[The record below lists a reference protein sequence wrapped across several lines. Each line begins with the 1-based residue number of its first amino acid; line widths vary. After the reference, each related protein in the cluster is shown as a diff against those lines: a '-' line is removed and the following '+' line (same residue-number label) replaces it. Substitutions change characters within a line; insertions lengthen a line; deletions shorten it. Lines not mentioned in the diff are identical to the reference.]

1 LFPFGPSFPPIPDMK
16 ALFLLL
22 LGAYA
27 VQAETS
33 FVDLPT
39 VMRLAGAKNEEV
51 EHAKL
56 VHRAAL
62 LESTQAW
69 QRFWPTLSVGA
80 QYRAHDGQIQD
91 VAGAVFDATKQQYV
105 LGAAVLVDW
114 APGEIYFSALA
125 AGQRASA
132 AGQAVEKVR
141 LDTVREAVDRYY
153 ELLAAEASIS
163 VMGEDVAVTSR
174 YAAQLENA
182 VKVGTAFRA
191 DLLRVNTQISR
202 IKIQIL
208 RGEEQRAVAAARL
221 CETLRLA
228 SETALRPAKADLVPI
243 RALKDEPVSAL
254 VSRAQTTRP
263 ELKGLNAL
271 SASLESEEDRA
282 RLGPLFPSLQVNY
295 SAGGLS
301 GGRGRSMGGLSGQQ
315 DYFVG
320 LGWKVGP
327 GGLLDGTRRK
337 IATTRRESAALQIS
351 RARAAIG
358 RDVAESFARS
368 KSAEEQIRLSDEAV
382 VAAEEMSRL
391 AEERQASQVGVVLEF
406 VTAREEL
413 TRARLGRM
421 RAVLDFNRAQQD
433 LKYAV
438 GDLSGVER

>member
-1 LFPFGPSFPPIPDMK
+1 MK
-16 ALFLLL
+16 VLLFLLL
-22 LGAYA
+22 PLCA
-27 VQAETS
+27 VRAETS

-39 VMRLAGAKNEEV
+39 VMRLAGARHEEV

-56 VHRAAL
+56 VHKAAL
-62 LESTQAW
+62 LESRQAW
-69 QRFWPTLSVGA
+69 QRFWPTLTVGA

-114 APGEIYFSALA
+114 APGDIYFAALA

-163 VMGEDVAVTSR
+163 VMGEDVAVTGR
-174 YAAQLENA
+174 YAAQLDNA
-182 VKVGTAFRA
+182 VKVGTALRA
-191 DLLRVNTQISR
+191 DLLRVNTQVSR
-202 IKIQIL
+202 LKIQIL
-208 RGEEQRAVAAARL
+208 RAEEQRGITAARL
-221 CETLRLA
+221 SETLRLA
-228 SETALRPAKADLVPI
+228 PETALRPAKTDLVPVKV
-243 RALKDEPVSAL
+243 LKDEPVGAL
-254 VSRAQTTRP
+254 VARAQSTRP

-271 SASLESEEDRA
+271 SAGLESEEDRA
-282 RLGPLFPSLQVNY
+282 RLGPLFPSLQVTY

-301 GGRGRSMGGLSGQQ
+301 GGRGRSMGGLAGQQ

-327 GGLLDGTRRK
+327 GGLLDSTRK
-337 IATTRRESAALQIS
+337 KVAATRRESAALQIS
-351 RARAAIG
+351 RARAAVG

-368 KSAEEQIRLSDEAV
+368 KSSEEQIRLSDEAV
-382 VAAEEMSRL
+382 SAAEEMSRL

-421 RAVLDFNRAQQD
+421 RAVVDFNRAQLD
-433 LKYAV
+433 LQYAV
-438 GDLSGVER
+438 GDVSGLEK

>member
-1 LFPFGPSFPPIPDMK
+1 MK
-16 ALFLLL
+16 PFLLL
-22 LGAYA
+22 LLWSCA

-39 VMRLAGAKNEEV
+39 VMRLAGANHQEV
-51 EHAKL
+51 EHARVLHKS
-56 VHRAAL
+56 AL
-62 LESTQAW
+62 LESRQAW
-69 QRFWPTLSVGA
+69 QRFWPTLTVGA
-80 QYRAHDGQIQD
+80 QFRAHDGLIQD

-114 APGEIYFSALA
+114 APGDIYFAALA
-125 AGQRASA
+125 ANQRASA
-132 AGQAVEKVR
+132 AGQVVEKVR

-153 ELLAAEASIS
+153 ELLSAEASIS
-163 VMGEDVAVTSR
+163 VMSEDVAVTSR

-202 IKIQIL
+202 LKIQIL
-208 RGEEQRAVAAARL
+208 RGEEQRGVAAARL
-221 CETLRLA
+221 SETLRLA
-228 SETALRPAKADLVPI
+228 PETPLRPAKTDLVPI
-243 RALKDEPVSAL
+243 KVLRDEPVGAL
-254 VSRAQTTRP
+254 VARAQSMRP

-271 SASLESEEDRA
+271 SAGLESEEDRA

-295 SAGGLS
+295 GAGGLS
-301 GGRGRSMGGLSGQQ
+301 GGRGRSMGGLGGQQ

-337 IATTRRESAALQIS
+337 LAATKRESASLQIS
-351 RARAAIG
+351 RARAAVG

-368 KSAEEQIRLSDEAV
+368 KSTEEQIRLSEEAV
-382 VAAEEMSRL
+382 AAAEEMSRL

-413 TRARLGRM
+413 TRARLARM
-421 RAVLDFNRAQQD
+421 RAVVDFNRAQRD

-438 GDLSGVER
+438 GDRTGIEK

>member
-1 LFPFGPSFPPIPDMK
+1 MK
-16 ALFLLL
+16 APLLLFLSVC
-22 LGAYA
+22 A
-27 VQAETS
+27 VHAETS

-51 EHAKL
+51 AHARVMHK
-56 VHRAAL
+56 AAL
-62 LESTQAW
+62 LESNQAW
-69 QRFWPTLSVGA
+69 QRFWPTLTVGA

-114 APGEIYFSALA
+114 APGDIYFAALA
-125 AGQRASA
+125 AGQRANA
-132 AGQAVEKVR
+132 AGQVVEKVR

-153 ELLAAEASIS
+153 ELLGAEASIS
-163 VMGEDVAVTSR
+163 VMGEDVAVTGR

-208 RGEEQRAVAAARL
+208 RAEEQRGVAAARL

-228 SETALRPAKADLVPI
+228 PETALRPAKTDLVPI
-243 RALKDEPVSAL
+243 RALKEEPVGAL
-254 VSRAQTTRP
+254 VARAQATRP

-271 SASLESEEDRA
+271 SAGLESEEDRA

-301 GGRGRSMGGLSGQQ
+301 GGRGRSMGGIASQQ
-315 DYFVG
+315 DYVVG

-337 IATTRRESAALQIS
+337 VAATKRESAALQIS
-351 RARAAIG
+351 RARAAVG

-368 KSAEEQIRLSDEAV
+368 KSAREQIQLSDEAV
-382 VAAEEMSRL
+382 AAAEEMSRL

-421 RAVLDFNRAQQD
+421 RAVVDFNRAQQD

-438 GDLSGVER
+438 GDLSGMEK

>member
-1 LFPFGPSFPPIPDMK
+1 MK
-16 ALFLLL
+16 FLLFLLL
-22 LGAYA
+22 PLCA
-27 VQAETS
+27 VRAETS

-39 VMRLAGAKNEEV
+39 VMRLAGAKHDEV

-56 VHRAAL
+56 LHKAAL
-62 LESTQAW
+62 LESRQAW
-69 QRFWPTLSVGA
+69 QRFWPTLTVGA

-114 APGEIYFSALA
+114 APGDIYFAALA

-163 VMGEDVAVTSR
+163 VMGEDVAVTGR

-182 VKVGTAFRA
+182 VKVGTALRA
-191 DLLRVNTQISR
+191 DLLRVNTQVSR
-202 IKIQIL
+202 LKIQIL
-208 RGEEQRAVAAARL
+208 RAEEQRGVASARL
-221 CETLRLA
+221 SETLRLA
-228 SETALRPAKADLVPI
+228 PETPLRPAKTDLVPVKV
-243 RALKDEPVSAL
+243 LKDEPVGAL
-254 VSRAQTTRP
+254 VARAQTNRP

-271 SASLESEEDRA
+271 SAGLESEEDRA
-282 RLGPLFPSLQVNY
+282 RLGPLFPSLQVTYN
-295 SAGGLS
+295 AGGLS
-301 GGRGRSMGGLSGQQ
+301 GGRGRSTGGLAGQQ

-327 GGLLDGTRRK
+327 GGLLDSTRK
-337 IATTRRESAALQIS
+337 KVAATRRESAALQIS
-351 RARAAIG
+351 RARAAVG

-368 KSAEEQIRLSDEAV
+368 KSSEEQIRLSDEAV
-382 VAAEEMSRL
+382 SAAEEMSRL

-421 RAVLDFNRAQQD
+421 RAVVDFNRAQLD
-433 LKYAV
+433 LQYAV
-438 GDLSGVER
+438 GDVSGLER